1 MSKLTIILPAAGKGT
16 RLNLPYPKEI
26 LRLDNDNALIDNCF
40 NFFRDYGRK
49 DIEFVVVINENKP
62 ELLTYLA
69 KYKNRFN
76 ISFIYQ
82 NPNEKEYT
90 GAIKSARPLFGE
102 HNLVLL
108 PDTLMTLQPGEDLYT
123 LIMTALEETGFT
135 FLYKEEL
142 DNSVLKT
149 KGALNI
155 NAEGLV
161 LNYVDKP
168 EDNKLGLYNAFWCA
182 FGFRRRTFD
191 QCMYFMENSTL
202 KLKTNE
208 KEIQSTPIYGS
219 KAIKVKDYV
228 DLGTWS
234 EIRRLLLN
242 YEKNYK

>member
-191 QCMYFMENSTL
+191 QCMNFMEKSTL